1 MSRTSSTNTVF
12 QVQKPSPVAA
22 VASPEEVQSSFQRR
36 QKGQEAH
43 YGSSN
48 ASPKLT
54 QKSFSRPATPLPK
67 TEESASSSSSSESA
81 NEAPLSRSRAYTRRP
96 RYPTAKAPLGPL
108 SDADEDSGD
117 SQPFLPFSD
126 AKAAKKTV
134 PPTGDPSATL
144 RVSPKTQTSQ
154 RPALNPS
161 NKPQHLNASRTVNS
175 SSSSAQSQPVSRGSQ
190 GSKVPLSSLSPRQRR
205 LVKEG
210 SDGTPSM
217 GSSFSDLDDASV
229 TQSALE
235 EALAN
240 EMRHGGVASRM
251 STISQALRSR
261 YL

>member
-12 QVQKPSPVAA
+12 QVQKPSPIAPLN
-22 VASPEEVQSSFQRR
+22 SPDEVQSSSQRR
-36 QKGQEAH
+36 QKGQEERR
-43 YGSSN
+43 SSTS
-48 ASPKLT
+48 ASPRLT
-54 QKSFSRPATPLPK
+54 QKALSRPTTPPSK
-67 TEESASSSSSSESA
+67 MEESSSSSSSESA
-81 NEAPLSRSRAYTRRP
+81 NEAPLSRSKAYTRRP
-96 RYPTAKAPLGPL
+96 RYSSIKVPLRPL
-108 SDADEDSGD
+108 SDVEDDSGD
-117 SQPFLPFSD
+117 SPPFLPFSD
-126 AKAAKKTV
+126 AKGTKKTV
-134 PPTGDPSATL
+134 SQTGDPSATL
-144 RVSPKTQTSQ
+144 RVSPKSQTPQ
-154 RPALNPS
+154 RPALNLP
-161 NKPQHLNASRTVNS
+161 NNPQHLNESRTVHS
-175 SSSSAQSQPVSRGSQ
+175 SSSSAQSQPVSRESQ
-190 GSKVPLSSLSPRQRR
+190 GARIPLSSLSPRQRR